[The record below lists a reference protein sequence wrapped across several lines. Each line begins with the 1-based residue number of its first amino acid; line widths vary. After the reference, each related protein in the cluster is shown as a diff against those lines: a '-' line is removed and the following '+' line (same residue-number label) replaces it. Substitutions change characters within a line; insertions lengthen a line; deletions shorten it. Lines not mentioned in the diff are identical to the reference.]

1 MKLTCWH
8 GTQYFILV
16 QKRNCFFAISL
27 SFPFFV
33 LFPLYHRFH
42 LFFSLSLS
50 FFFMSQKATVG
61 TVCPLMYPRPQFLS
75 FHIKDVYNNVRPSF
89 ASGVQSR
96 LKRYMRFTKAVVIC
110 SLWLISL
117 SRQFYL
123 QNANC

>member
-1 MKLTCWH
+1 
-8 GTQYFILV
+8 
-16 QKRNCFFAISL
+16 
-27 SFPFFV
+27 V

-42 LFFSLSLS
+42 LFLSLSLS
-50 FFFMSQKATVG
+50 FFFMRQKASVG

-96 LKRYMRFTKAVVIC
+96 LKRYMCFTQAVVLC
-110 SLWLISL
+110 CLRFISL
-117 SRQFYL
+117 TTQFYL